1 MIENDAEKRLTLL
14 KKSTDFAAALGKL
27 KAKHEQGQGCELT
40 ADEVD
45 GLIWAIR
52 QLRGGSARVPADHP
66 AQR

>member
-1 MIENDAEKRLTLL
+1 MIENDAVMRPYLAKAAR
-14 KKSTDFAAALGKL
+14 FAEALGKL
-27 KAKHEQGQGCELT
+27 KAKQELGQGAELT

-52 QLRGGSARVPADHP
+52 QLRGGSARVPADHA

>member
-1 MIENDAEKRLTLL
+1 MTPEQMRNAAN
-14 KKSTDFAAALGKL
+14 FAAALGKL
-27 KAKHEQGQGCELT
+27 KARQEQGQGAELT

-52 QLRGGSARVPADHP
+52 QLRGGSARVPADHS

>member
-1 MIENDAEKRLTLL
+1 MTPEQMHQTA
-14 KKSTDFAAALGKL
+14 SFASALGKL
-27 KAKHEQGQGCELT
+27 KARQELGQGAELT

-52 QLRGGSARVPADHP
+52 QLRGGSARVPADHS